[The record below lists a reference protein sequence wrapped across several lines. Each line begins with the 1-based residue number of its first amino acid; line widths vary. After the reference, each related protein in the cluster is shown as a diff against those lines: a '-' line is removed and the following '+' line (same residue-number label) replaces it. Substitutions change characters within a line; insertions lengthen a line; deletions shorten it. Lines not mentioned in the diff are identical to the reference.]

1 MVQLEN
7 GPDYYDVRLSAVA
20 IGNIAMIG
28 LPCEP
33 FTALGVAL
41 KQAPGWDLV
50 LPCCLTNG
58 HWGYVGM
65 EQNYIE
71 ASYETR
77 GSRLKSGC
85 GEMMIEN
92 GLRIL
97 EKIR

>member
-1 MVQLEN
+1 V
-7 GPDYYDVRLSAVA
+7 
-20 IGNIAMIG
+20 
-28 LPCEP
+28 
-33 FTALGVAL
+33 GV
-41 KQAPGWDLV
+41 
-50 LPCCLTNG
+50 
-58 HWGYVGM
+58 

-71 ASYETR
+71 ASYETG